1 MGTLALVAADGGP
14 AELLIAPAAGGVLRI
29 LASTPRLCVHSEKG
43 AFRHNRVA
51 LVPNGET

>member
-1 MGTLALVAADGGP
+1 MGTHALVAADGGP